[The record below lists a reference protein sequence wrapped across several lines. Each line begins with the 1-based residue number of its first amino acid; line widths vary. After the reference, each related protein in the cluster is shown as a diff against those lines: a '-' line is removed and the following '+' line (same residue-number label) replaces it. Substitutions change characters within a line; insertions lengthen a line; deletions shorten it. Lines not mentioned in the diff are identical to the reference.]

1 MMKNNKQEIVQILKG
16 FPLSYAQILFSNN
29 LWLGILLFL
38 ISFADLGIGL
48 SGVIAIGICQ
58 FSALF
63 FQFEQTEIKSGV
75 YTYNALMFGLAMGS
89 LYQFSNHF
97 FLILIIGSVF
107 TFFLTIFFHSY
118 FSLKRLPMLSLPFL
132 VSIWTM
138 FLALS
143 NFKGFQLEAKELYT
157 FQHYFPAL
165 FSSISSIIDTF
176 LFRDFIH
183 LYLRSLSAIFFQYS
197 DLLGCLI
204 AIGLLFQSRISL
216 ALSLYGFLIGYL
228 FYNILDGDFSP
239 LVYSYIGFNFIL
251 SAISLGGFFIVP
263 SLKSHL
269 LLLIAIPLNALLI
282 SSFHTL
288 FSNINLP
295 LYSLPFN
302 AVVILILSVL
312 QKRYW
317 SGDLKLVQIQQF
329 SPEQNHYKTLQ
340 FEKRFKGQTY
350 LPISLPF
357 MGEWHIAQGHNG
369 ELTHKQGWQ
378 HAWDF
383 DQLNEFGDTYNYS
396 GTELNHYLC
405 YELPVVAPAH
415 GWVVTVVDGVADN
428 PINEVNLNQ
437 NWGNTIIIKH
447 GERLYS
453 KLSHLKPYSIKVK
466 EGDYVRAGE
475 IIGLCGSSGRSPEPH
490 LHFQIQA
497 NPYIGSETI
506 RYPLNHFLVKKGERY
521 TYCSFEYPKQNQ
533 IVRNVITNPLLANAF
548 NFIAGREVLWEID
561 QNGNLQQEKW
571 LAQVDIYNKQYLYCE
586 TTESYAYFYSD
597 GVMFYFTDFYGN
609 KSSFL
614 YKFYLICQKVFLAFY
629 EGVLIEDYITHELF
643 FNSFLCY
650 THDFIAPF
658 FHFLKGNYVMRSEEL
673 YDQSQDQMMKISTEL
688 CGFAFGKT
696 WGTIKG
702 EVFVNYNG
710 FHMIYIKSNSGET
723 KAKCIGY

>member
-1 MMKNNKQEIVQILKG
+1 MKLEKQEIGHLLKG

-29 LWLGILLFL
+29 LWLGILLLL
-38 ISFADLGIGL
+38 ISFTDLSIGL
-48 SGVIAIGICQ
+48 SGVISIGICQ
-58 FSALF
+58 LSATF
-63 FQFEQTEIKSGV
+63 FQFEQTEIKNGTF
-75 YTYNALMFGLAMGS
+75 TYNALMFGLAMGS
-89 LYQFSNHF
+89 IYQFSNHY
-97 FLILIIGSVF
+97 FLILFIGSIF

-118 FSLKRLPMLSLPFL
+118 LSLKRLPMLSLPFL

-143 NFKGFQLEAKELYT
+143 NFKGFQLEAKEINT
-157 FQHYFPAL
+157 FQHYFPEF
-165 FSSISSIIDTF
+165 FSSLSYYVDTL

-197 DLLGCLI
+197 DVWGFVI
-204 AIGLLFQSRISL
+204 AIGLLIQSRISF
-216 ALSLYGFLIGYL
+216 ALTIYGFLIGYL
-228 FYNILDGDFSP
+228 FYQILDGDFSP

-269 LLLIAIPLNALLI
+269 FLFVAIPLNALLI

-288 FSNINLP
+288 FSSINLP

-302 AVVILILSVL
+302 VVVILILSVL

-317 SGDLKLVQIQQF
+317 NSNLKLVQIQQF

-340 FEKRFKGQTY
+340 FEKRFRGQTY

-369 ELTHKQGWQ
+369 AHTHKQSWQ

-396 GTELNHYLC
+396 GTELTHYLC
-405 YELPVVAPAH
+405 YELPIVAPAH
-415 GWVVTVVDGVADN
+415 GWIVTVVDGVADN
-428 PINEVNLNQ
+428 SIHEVNLNQ

-475 IIGLCGSSGRSPEPH
+475 IIGQCGSSGRSPEPH

-506 RYPLNHFLVKKGERY
+506 RYPLNHYLVKKEDKY
-521 TYCSFEYPKQNQ
+521 SYCSFDYPKQGQ
-533 IVRNVITNPLLANAF
+533 IVRNVVTYPLLVNAF
-548 NFIAGREVLWEID
+548 NFIAGREMVWEVEHK
-561 QNGNLQQEKW
+561 GKVRQEKW
-571 LAQVDIYNKQYLYCE
+571 IAQVDIYNKQYLYCAE
-586 TTESYAYFYSD
+586 SNSYAYFYSD
-597 GVMFYFTDFYGN
+597 GVMFYFTDFYGD
-609 KSSFL
+609 KSTFL
-614 YKFYLICQKVFLAFY
+614 YLFYLICQKVFLAMY
-629 EGVLIEDYITHELF
+629 DGVVIEDFITHELF
-643 FNSFLCY
+643 FNSILCY
-650 THDFIAPF
+650 AHDFAAPF
-658 FHFLKGNYVMRSEEL
+658 IQFLKGNYIMHSEEVYPL
-673 YDQSQDQMMKISTEL
+673 GQEQMVKIVTEL
-688 CGFAFGKT
+688 NGIAFGKT
-696 WGTIKG
+696 WNSIKG
-702 EVFVNYNG
+702 EVFVNYSG
-710 FHMIYIKSNSGET
+710 FHSLFIKSNSGET
-723 KAKCIGY
+723 KAKCIEY